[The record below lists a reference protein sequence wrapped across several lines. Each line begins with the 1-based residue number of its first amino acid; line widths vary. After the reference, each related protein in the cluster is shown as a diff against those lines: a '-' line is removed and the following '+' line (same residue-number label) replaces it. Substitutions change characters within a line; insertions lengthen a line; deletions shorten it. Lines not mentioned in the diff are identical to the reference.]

1 MKKGVLFTIIISLCV
16 VNVFAQEKDDKKFGI
31 NFSGFVKNDVFFDN
45 RQTVTI
51 REGHFLLYPDNEKL
65 DIDGKDINAKPT
77 LNMLAIQ
84 SRLTGKI
91 TGPDAFGAK
100 TSGVI
105 EADFFGNESKDFAD
119 VNGFRVRHAFVKLNW
134 KTTELLFGQYWH
146 PMFQTGCFPGVI
158 SFNTGVP
165 FQPFSRNPQI
175 RLTKKVGNLSLML
188 AAIEQRDF
196 TSTGGS
202 AVLRNSAMPD
212 MQFQLTYGTKN
223 DSAKTEF
230 LIGAGAGYKTIVPR
244 LYSETKDTANKTIQH
259 KVDEK
264 VSSLSASVFMKFKLP
279 ILTVKVEGVYGQNMT
294 DLVMLGGYAVSGI
307 SDSSKMSYDY
317 TTLNTASGWLDVH
330 SNGTKFQVGFFG
342 GYAMNLGTN
351 DEIKGAFS
359 SRGSNIKYV
368 YRAAP
373 RFVFISGK
381 TQFATELEYTTA
393 SYGTSD
399 NKGIVIKNK
408 DISNLRVLFSAIYN
422 F

>member
-1 MKKGVLFTIIISLCV
+1 MKKIILSLIVFLPLFI
-16 VNVFAQEKDDKKFGI
+16 NAQEKKENPVYGI
-31 NFSGFVKNDVFFDN
+31 TFSGFVKNDVFFDN

-65 DIDGKDINAKPT
+65 DVDGKDINAKPT

-100 TSGVI
+100 TSGMI
-105 EADFFGNESKDFAD
+105 EADFFGNEGKDFAD
-119 VNGFRVRHAFVKLNW
+119 VNGFRIRHAFVKLNW

-175 RLTKKVGNLSLML
+175 RLTKKVGKLSLML

-196 TSTGGS
+196 TSSGGS
-202 AVLRNSAMPD
+202 VVLRNSAIPD

-230 LIGAGAGYKTIVPR
+230 LVGAGVGYKTIVPR
-244 LYSETKDTANKTIQH
+244 LFSETKDTANKTISH
-259 KVDEK
+259 KVNEK

-279 ILTVKVEGVYGQNMT
+279 ILTVKVEGVYGQNMY

-317 TTLNTASGWLDVH
+317 TTLNTASGWLDIH
-330 SNGTKFQVGFFG
+330 SNGTKFQIGLFG
-342 GYAMNLGTN
+342 GYAMNLGTT
-351 DEIKGAFS
+351 DEIKGAVS

-381 TQFATELEYTTA
+381 TQFATEIEYTTA
-393 SYGTSD
+393 AYGTSD
-399 NKGIVIKNK
+399 NKGIVSKTK